1 MGFLECIRCSLEN
14 IKVNKLRSFLTMLG
28 IIIGISS
35 VITITTIG
43 NSMKITI
50 SNTMSDLGGANLIYG
65 YLEAVYPE
73 DEDEWDT
80 WIYPDLKEQDRI
92 SEEMI
97 NEYKEE
103 FANEVSHVIVS
114 EYMENGTAKNGK
126 NVSNVELLGVSE
138 GYLDSIKVNLL
149 HGREITD
156 RDCTEVKN
164 ACVVS
169 DLFVKYY
176 FQDEDINPIGQEI
189 LIETGSG
196 KSLHGVIA
204 GVYEYDKTRFGSNFS
219 DKTAEKDIQTQIFL
233 PISVAK
239 KFNNS
244 PDGYDMLEIVASA
257 GTDATD
263 LSLRTSEFF
272 NGYYEENK
280 EWEFFCQ
287 DMASELSVI
296 SKVLDVIT
304 IAISVIAAISLL
316 VGGIGVMNIML
327 VSIIER
333 TKEIGIRKAL
343 GAKNGSIRLQF
354 LTESIIIC
362 LIGGFIGILSG
373 IANGFLIGYIV
384 KTFGAQMAGEYMDI
398 LSITVQPSV
407 TAIVISVFFSMLIGV
422 IFGYYPANRAA
433 KMSPIDALRYE

>member
-1 MGFLECIRCSLEN
+1 MGFLECVRCSLEN

-43 NSMKITI
+43 NSLKMTI

-65 YLEAVYPE
+65 YLEAIYPE
-73 DEDEWDT
+73 DDDDWET
-80 WIYPDLKEQDRI
+80 WVYPDLKEEDRI

-97 NEYKEE
+97 DQYKEE
-103 FANEVSHVIVS
+103 FGDEVSHVIVT
-114 EYMENGTAKNGK
+114 EYMESGTAKNGK
-126 NVSNVELLGVSE
+126 NVSNVEMMGVSE
-138 GYLDSIKVNLL
+138 GYLDSAKIELL
-149 HGREITD
+149 RGREITE
-156 RDCTEVKN
+156 RDCKEEKN

-176 FQDEDINPIGQEI
+176 FDDEDINPIGQEI
-189 LIETGSG
+189 LIDTATGNSF
-196 KSLHGVIA
+196 HGVIA
-204 GVYEYDKTRFGSNFS
+204 GVYLYDEARFGGNFGEQV
-219 DKTAEKDIQTQIFL
+219 AEKDIQTPVFI
-233 PISVAK
+233 PVNVAK
-239 KFNNS
+239 RINNS
-244 PDGYDMLEIVASA
+244 QQGYDMLEIVASP

-263 LSLRTSEFF
+263 LSMRTSEFF
-272 NGYYEENK
+272 NEYYAENT

-287 DMASELSVI
+287 DMASELGII

-304 IAISVIAAISLL
+304 VAISVIAAISLL

-362 LIGGFIGILSG
+362 LIGGTIGIISG
-373 IANGFLIGYIV
+373 IVNGLLIGHVV

-398 LSITVQPSV
+398 LTITVQPSI
-407 TAIVISVFFSMLIGV
+407 TAIFISVFFSMLIGV